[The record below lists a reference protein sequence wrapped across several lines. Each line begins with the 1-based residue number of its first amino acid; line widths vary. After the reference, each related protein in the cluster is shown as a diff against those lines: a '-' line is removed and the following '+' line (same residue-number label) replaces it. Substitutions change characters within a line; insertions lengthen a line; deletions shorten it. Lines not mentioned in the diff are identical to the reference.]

1 VAAYKKYKDKG
12 LVILSISQDQDLTKW
27 KTAIGQDG
35 LIWTTH
41 FSDNLAGGVASS
53 MYDVSYIPKTYLLD
67 KSGKIAA
74 KDLRGQALEL
84 EIEKLTK

>member
-1 VAAYKKYKDKG
+1 
-12 LVILSISQDQDLTKW
+12 
-27 KTAIGQDG
+27 
-35 LIWTTH
+35 
-41 FSDNLAGGVASS
+41 